1 MQSVDRQKGMTGIG
15 WLIVL
20 ALIAF
25 FVLLALRIV
34 PAYLE
39 YYKVVSALES
49 LEEETGWTDVS
60 PRAIRD
66 LIERRFDISY
76 VYSITPQQVSIRP
89 SGAYY
94 AVTAKYD
101 AREHIFGN
109 IDVLMSFY
117 KQVRVRRN

>member
-49 LEEETGWTDVS
+49 LEEETGWTDVN
-60 PRAIRD
+60 PRTIRD

>member
-1 MQSVDRQKGMTGIG
+1 MTGIG

-25 FVLLALRIV
+25 FALLALRIV

-60 PRAIRD
+60 PREIRD

-76 VYSITPQQVSIRP
+76 VYSITPRQVSIKP
-89 SGAYY
+89 AGAYY
-94 AVTAKYD
+94 LVTAKYES
-101 AREHIFGN
+101 REHIFGN

>member
-1 MQSVDRQKGMTGIG
+1 MQPVRRQKGMTGIG

-39 YYKVVSALES
+39 YYKVVSALDS
-49 LEEETGWTDVS
+49 LEKETGWSEVT
-60 PRAIRD
+60 PREIRD

-76 VYSITPQQVSIRP
+76 VYSIMPREVSIKP
-89 SGAYY
+89 VGAYY
-94 AVTAKYD
+94 LVTANYES
-101 AREHIFGN
+101 REHIFGN
-109 IDVLMSFY
+109 IDVVMSFN

>member
-49 LEEETGWTDVS
+49 LEEETGWSDVN

>member
-1 MQSVDRQKGMTGIG
+1 MTGIG

-39 YYKVVSALES
+39 YFKVVSALES
-49 LEEETGWTDVS
+49 LEEETGWSDVT
-60 PRAIRD
+60 PRTIRD

-76 VYSITPQQVSIRP
+76 VYSITPNQVSIK
-89 SGAYY
+89 SAGAYY
-94 AVTAKYD
+94 VVTAKYT
-101 AREHIFGN
+101 AREHIVGN
-109 IDVLMSFY
+109 IDVLMSFN

>member
-1 MQSVDRQKGMTGIG
+1 MTGIG

-39 YYKVVSALES
+39 YFKVVSALES
-49 LEEETGWTDVS
+49 LQEETGWSDVT

-76 VYSITPQQVSIRP
+76 VYSITPNQVSIKP
-89 SGAYY
+89 AGAYY
-94 AVTAKYD
+94 VVTAKYA
-101 AREHIFGN
+101 AREHIIGN
-109 IDVLMSFY
+109 IDVLMSFN
-117 KQVRVRRN
+117 KQVRVPRN